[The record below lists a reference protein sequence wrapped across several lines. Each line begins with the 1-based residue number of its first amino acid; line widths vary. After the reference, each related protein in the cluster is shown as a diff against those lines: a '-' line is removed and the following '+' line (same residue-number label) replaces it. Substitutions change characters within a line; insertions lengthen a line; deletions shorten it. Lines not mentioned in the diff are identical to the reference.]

1 MQHVDVVL
9 EGQYPKKAHR
19 EIAHIVGATCECD
32 SRGEYWREQH
42 AKVIQGPRGEMYSC
56 KYFYKYELILLQMFT
71 TPNTIIDILKYL
83 YCSTYLYKLKCS

>member
-1 MQHVDVVL
+1 VNVILGESTGGNNMQ
-9 EGQYPKKAHR
+9 
-19 EIAHIVGATCECD
+19 
-32 SRGEYWREQH
+32 
-42 AKVIQGPRGEMYSC
+42 RGEMYSC